1 MPKIKVPRKS
11 ISLDMTAMCDMAFL
25 LLTFFILT
33 TKFKPQEPVAVD
45 IPSSI
50 SEKIVPADSVM
61 ILSINKE
68 GQIFFG
74 MDNQNNRLSLI
85 EKMSSRLSIALT
97 DEEKRKFSSI
107 ETFGIPLNELKTFL
121 NKQGSAMMENHPGI
135 PADSTNNELIKWI
148 AVAKEVNP
156 GLRIAIRGDRLSDFK
171 DAKKIIATLQDLN
184 LNHISFITS
193 LEAKP
198 EL

>member
-1 MPKIKVPRKS
+1 MPKIKVARKN

-33 TKFKPQEPVAVD
+33 SKFKPQEPVAVD
-45 IPSSI
+45 IPSSV
-50 SEKIVPADSVM
+50 SEKIVPADSIM

-74 MDNQNNRLSLI
+74 MDNQNHRLALI
-85 EKMSSRLSIALT
+85 EKMSTRLSLALT
-97 DEEKRKFSSI
+97 DEEKGKFSNI

-121 NKQGSAMMENHPGI
+121 NKPGKSIMENHPGI
-135 PADSTNNELIKWI
+135 PSDSTNNELIKWI

-156 GLRIAIRGDRLSDFK
+156 GLRIAIRGDRLSEFK

-198 EL
+198 DL

>member
-1 MPKIKVPRKS
+1 MPKVKVPRQS

-45 IPSSI
+45 IPSSV
-50 SEKIVPADSVM
+50 SEKVVPADSVM

-68 GQIFFG
+68 GLIFFG

-85 EKMSSRLSIALT
+85 EKMSTRLSLGLSE
-97 DEEKRKFSSI
+97 EEKRKFSSI
-107 ETFGIPLNELKTFL
+107 ETFGIPIGELRTFL
-121 NKQGSAMMENHPGI
+121 NKPGTSMMENHPGI

-171 DAKKIIATLQDLN
+171 DAKKIITTLQDLN

-198 EL
+198 DL